1 MIKNICV
8 YCSSSSK
15 INPLYAEAAN
25 KLGKLLA
32 KEDKTL
38 IYGAGSVGLMGKL
51 ADAVLSNGGK
61 VIGVIPQFMVDV
73 EWHHKG
79 ITETVLT
86 DTMHERKEEMAK
98 LADAFVALP
107 GGVGTL
113 EELIEIITWKQ
124 LGIHAK
130 PIVIINTNGYY
141 NKLIELLQHAAD
153 ELFMRP
159 EHLKMWEVIDEPEQ
173 VFEAL
178 NKNTNIHE
186 DMRNF
191 AKI

>member
-38 IYGAGSVGLMGKL
+38 VYGAGSVGLMGKL

-73 EWHHKG
+73 EWHHKA

-86 DTMHERKEEMAK
+86 NTMHERKEEMAQ

-113 EELIEIITWKQ
+113 EELMEIITWKQ

-141 NKLIELLQHAAD
+141 DKLIELLEHAAD
-153 ELFMRP
+153 ELFMRL